1 MFNWLRSRSSTR
13 LPAEAS
19 KSSPELDFTNP
30 DQEKFAESLS
40 SWRESLEKTVIQNK
54 KLDQNDLTFMSPEA
68 LADLKQRD
76 ALVRKEAVLKKRVAN
91 LKANA
96 KADKAVSKKTT
107 AKPAPKKAA
116 PQKTATKTSAKTAA
130 EPTSKPATKKP
141 IAKAASKPATKV
153 APKAPAKNIKTTA
166 ANPKTTPTKT
176 APAIKPKPAIKPAT
190 EIKPKK
196 STTPAKKPAAKKPVV
211 KSPAA
216 APKNK

>member
-1 MFNWLRSRSSTR
+1 MFKWLRSRSSTR

-91 LKANA
+91 LKGECQ
-96 KADKAVSKKTT
+96 SRQSGE
-107 AKPAPKKAA
+107 
-116 PQKTATKTSAKTAA
+116 QKNDS
-130 EPTSKPATKKP
+130 
-141 IAKAASKPATKV
+141 
-153 APKAPAKNIKTTA
+153 
-166 ANPKTTPTKT
+166 
-176 APAIKPKPAIKPAT
+176 
-190 EIKPKK
+190 
-196 STTPAKKPAAKKPVV
+196 
-211 KSPAA
+211 
-216 APKNK
+216 

>member
-13 LPAEAS
+13 LPAGAS

-91 LKANA
+91 LKTKA

-107 AKPAPKKAA
+107 AKPAPKKSCSSENSY
-116 PQKTATKTSAKTAA
+116 QNKR
-130 EPTSKPATKKP
+130 
-141 IAKAASKPATKV
+141 
-153 APKAPAKNIKTTA
+153 KNCRRA
-166 ANPKTTPTKT
+166 HF
-176 APAIKPKPAIKPAT
+176 
-190 EIKPKK
+190 
-196 STTPAKKPAAKKPVV
+196 
-211 KSPAA
+211 
-216 APKNK
+216 